1 MIGSREYWDQ
11 GEMKMRSTS
20 NSETRI
26 YTRRD
31 VMRLVGASLVSLLL
45 TSCRQV
51 ASPSPTST
59 IASAQSSPVLPP
71 SPARTSATA
80 QVSPTVMA
88 TAQATSAVAEFF
100 GFNPDNYDG
109 HQMPA
114 ETLKQMVEAAKAKRP
129 PKNGDRYVFGFAN
142 LVRNIN
148 FCLLVEQGIK
158 QNADLAGI
166 ELIIADNQGSGPVA
180 LQVADSFV
188 QRNVDFVIEF
198 QTDVNFGPQIW
209 QKFKMAGIPV
219 VAIDIPLGEA
229 VFFGANNPY
238 AGFLAGAYLAQAAV
252 ALWGQDRIRNAYA
265 VVGELPQSGVVP
277 KMRTDGEK
285 AGILAVLKDLPK
297 ERLLTIDT
305 KNVRE
310 VSYTEMTNL
319 LGRIPA
325 GAPILVTAIN
335 DGSTIGM
342 LQAVKAAGRYN
353 DLLAVGMN
361 ADELDTMMAEE
372 RMIGSVGFFPERY
385 GNYLIPLALMMLAG
399 SPVPPGVLIQHPMV
413 TPKNI
418 CEFYS
423 KYQCTNRP
431 PDFEFVFPQEEY
443 RQFVEQLRKDP
454 NLKDYQALLK

>member
-1 MIGSREYWDQ
+1 MEGNQKCLKQEGI
-11 GEMKMRSTS
+11 KMRKGGIAQ
-20 NSETRI
+20 ERF

-31 VMRLVGASLVSLLL
+31 MVRLAGIGLASLLL
-45 TSCRQV
+45 TSCRQ
-51 ASPSPTST
+51 ATPAPTATQETSAPPSSAPGPSPTVAGVVT
-59 IASAQSSPVLPP
+59 E
-71 SPARTSATA
+71 T
-80 QVSPTVMA
+80 SPTVVP
-88 TAQATSAVAEFF
+88 TTQATLTAVEFF

-109 HQMPA
+109 RLMPS
-114 ETLKQMVEAAKAKRP
+114 ETLKQMVEAAKSKRP
-129 PKNGDRYVFGFAN
+129 PKNGNRYVFGFAN
-142 LVRNIN
+142 LARDIN
-148 FCLLVEQGIK
+148 FCLLVEQSIK
-158 QNADLAGI
+158 QNTDLAGI
-166 ELIIADNQGSGPVA
+166 ELIIADNQASGPVA

-209 QKFKMAGIPV
+209 QKFKNADIPV
-219 VAIDIPLGEA
+219 VAIDIPLGDA

-238 AGFLAGAYLAQAAV
+238 AGFLAGAYLAQAAI
-252 ALWGQDRIRNAYA
+252 ALWGHDRMKDVYA

-297 ERLLTIDT
+297 EQLLTIDT

-310 VSYTEMTNL
+310 VSYTEMANL

-399 SPVPPGVLIQHPMV
+399 YSVPPGVLIQHPMV
-413 TPKNI
+413 TPANI
-418 CEFYS
+418 CEFYPQ
-423 KYQCTNRP
+423 YQCTKRS
-431 PDFEFVFPQEEY
+431 PDFVFTFPEQEY
-443 RQFVEQLRKDP
+443 RLFVEQLRKDP

>member
-1 MIGSREYWDQ
+1 MVGNRKYLDNETL
-11 GEMKMRSTS
+11 MRSTS
-20 NSETRI
+20 NTGTRI
-26 YTRRD
+26 CTRRD
-31 VMRLVGASLVSLLL
+31 VMRIAGASLVSLLL
-45 TSCRQV
+45 ASCRQATAPV
-51 ASPSPTST
+51 PTATQLAGAPSSPEPAPSPTVPT
-59 IASAQSSPVLPP
+59 
-71 SPARTSATA
+71 TAT
-80 QVSPTVMA
+80 QVSPTMMPTTEA
-88 TAQATSAVAEFF
+88 TPTAVEFF

-109 HQMPA
+109 HQLPA
-114 ETLKQMVEAAKAKRP
+114 ETLKQMVKAASAKRP

-142 LVRNIN
+142 LARNIN

-158 QNADLAGI
+158 QNAELAGI
-166 ELIIADNQGSGPVA
+166 EVIVADNQGSGPVA
-180 LQVADSFV
+180 LQVADSFI

-209 QKFKMAGIPV
+209 QKFQAANIPV

-252 ALWGQDRIRNAYA
+252 ALWGQDRIRDMYA

-297 ERLLTIDT
+297 EQLLTIDT

-319 LGRIPA
+319 LARIPA

-399 SPVPPGVLIQHPMV
+399 HSVPPGVLISHPMV
-413 TPKNI
+413 TPENI

-423 KYQCTNRP
+423 KYQCTNRL
-431 PDFEFVFPQEEY
+431 PDFEFVFPQHEY